1 MTDTTK
7 QFKLDDEVVS
17 IKDIAEKV
25 EEELKLGSI
34 GIVVNA
40 FRAANKMD
48 LLNEIIPHLSLGNRE
63 GIDDVLNGRIANRY
77 Y

>member
-1 MTDTTK
+1 MSDATK

-17 IKDIAEKV
+17 IKDIAKKV

-63 GIDDVLNGRIANRY
+63 GIDDVLNGRVANRY

>member
-1 MTDTTK
+1 MADTTK
-7 QFKLDDEVVS
+7 HFKLDDEVVS
-17 IKDIAEKV
+17 IKDIAKKV

-40 FRAANKMD
+40 FRSANKMD
-48 LLNEIIPHLSLGNRE
+48 LLKEIIPHLSLGNRE
-63 GIDDVLNGRIANRY
+63 GIDDVLNGRIENRY

>member
-1 MTDTTK
+1 MADTTK

-17 IKDIAEKV
+17 IKDIAKKV

-63 GIDDVLNGRIANRY
+63 GIDDVLNGRVANRY

>member
-1 MTDTTK
+1 MADTTK

-17 IKDIAEKV
+17 IKDIAKKV

-34 GIVVNA
+34 GMVVNA

>member
-1 MTDTTK
+1 MADATK

-17 IKDIAEKV
+17 IKDIANKV

>member
-1 MTDTTK
+1 MSDATK

-17 IKDIAEKV
+17 IKDIANKV

-63 GIDDVLNGRIANRY
+63 GIDDVLNGRVANRY

>member
-1 MTDTTK
+1 MADTTK

-17 IKDIAEKV
+17 IKEIAKKV
-25 EEELKLGSI
+25 EEELKLSSI
-34 GIVVNA
+34 GMVVNA

-48 LLNEIIPHLSLGNRE
+48 LLSEIIPHLSLGNRE